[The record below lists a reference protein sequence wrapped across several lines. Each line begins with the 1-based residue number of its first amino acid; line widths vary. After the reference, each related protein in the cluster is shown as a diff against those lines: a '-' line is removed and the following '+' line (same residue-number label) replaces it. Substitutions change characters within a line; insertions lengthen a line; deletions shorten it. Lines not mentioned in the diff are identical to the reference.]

1 MSTQSVA
8 ETHHHTKCAQG
19 LNALTSW
26 SNGVPEPWKGM
37 DSLVFACA
45 NSSVALGPFLR
56 AFTVCNVETLYHA
69 SPAQSFS
76 SPACASFIE
85 RFSRRATAVIFGYKH
100 LGITT
105 ATSVCWGRVS
115 RPCCK
120 RLQAASQLPPR
131 TNDLQSIQCDGGT
144 GRFLNQP
151 FARLNF
157 PRQPFA
163 REFCM
168 VSF

>member
-1 MSTQSVA
+1 MPLPHGPMGCQNHGRAWTVLFLPA
-8 ETHHHTKCAQG
+8 RIPLWRLG
-19 LNALTSW
+19 LSCELSRSAML
-26 SNGVPEPWKGM
+26 K
-37 DSLVFACA
+37 
-45 NSSVALGPFLR
+45 
-56 AFTVCNVETLYHA
+56 LYHA

>member
-56 AFTVCNVETLYHA
+56 AFTVCNVETL
-69 SPAQSFS
+69 S
-76 SPACASFIE
+76 CL
-85 RFSRRATAVIFGYKH
+85 SRTVLFLTGLRVLHRALQQEGNRSH
-100 LGITT
+100 LWLQTLGHHGGNFK
-105 ATSVCWGRVS
+105 VRWGRVS